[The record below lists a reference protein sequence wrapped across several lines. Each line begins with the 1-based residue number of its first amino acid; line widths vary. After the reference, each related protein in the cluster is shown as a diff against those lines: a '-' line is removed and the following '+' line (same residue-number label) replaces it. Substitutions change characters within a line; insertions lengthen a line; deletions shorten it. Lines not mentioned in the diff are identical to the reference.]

1 MKSELLSEK
10 KKKKKKKKLINE
22 AGNKMCFQKFKGQQI
37 HESLNQKA
45 KLFVLKAMDFLGKSM
60 NRKY

>member
-10 KKKKKKKKLINE
+10 KKKKKKIIKE
-22 AGNKMCFQKFKGQQI
+22 DGNNMFFQKFKGQQI